1 VIFAVDCAVF
11 FHRWHRKELALR
23 LGLLISGKIKSTFR
37 RHRSLI
43 GCVVVAASVAAL
55 SGCDIKSFI
64 DPGEVGR
71 FKKNALLVPIL
82 NKLDTGYEEPDEQF
96 ANAREVQP
104 GDLIPQGGDYT
115 IGKGD
120 LVSVSVTDLV
130 GPGVETTKTARV
142 SDSGNI
148 NLPLVG
154 QVHAE
159 GLTETQLEKAI
170 SDAYKGAQL
179 IQNAQVSVQVA
190 EARNRTFSILG
201 EQGSVQNPGEYAIV
215 HPDFRLLDA
224 LILARDPGLKGIEY
238 CYVVRKKNA
247 GTGAAAPATQPAAAP
262 TTAPGP
268 DILAPRSRY
277 DLIAPGHPVLLQTAG
292 TADSTNGG
300 ALSLTPTTTPTPVAP
315 SENSGRYIIVDGKPV
330 LVNSPVPATQPLLT
344 PTPVATPAPAPEN
357 PAAPAGP
364 IAPAAPAVPAPIV
377 GLTPT
382 ATPAPAPLPASQP
395 FQFTEP
401 VADDNQEVIKVPLA
415 ELRAG
420 ELKYNIVIRPADLIL
435 VPAPI
440 NGVYYMGGH
449 VARVGVYQIAGQNVT
464 LKQAIIAAGMMDQIA
479 IPQRTD
485 VVRRIGPDKEVFCR
499 VNLDAIFDGR
509 QPDFFIKPDDQITV
523 GTNLFAP
530 FLAAI
535 RGGFR
540 MSYGYGFIYDRN
552 YAPAQKQPNQNI
564 NNTVTTGTTVG

>member
-1 VIFAVDCAVF
+1 M
-11 FHRWHRKELALR
+11 R

-120 LVSVSVTDLV
+120 LVAVSITDLV

-159 GLTETQLEKAI
+159 GLTETQLEHAI
-170 SDAYKGAQL
+170 ADAYKGAQL

-238 CYVVRKKNA
+238 CYVVRKKNT
-247 GTGAAAPATQPAAAP
+247 GTGAAAPATQPSAAP

-277 DLIAPGHPVLLQTAG
+277 DLIATGHPVLLQTAG

-330 LVNSPVPATQPLLT
+330 LVNTPVTAPAAPTQPLLT
-344 PTPVATPAPAPEN
+344 PTNVATPPAGGTPATPATPAPA
-357 PAAPAGP
+357 
-364 IAPAAPAVPAPIV
+364 APIV
-377 GLTPT
+377 GLTPA
-382 ATPAPAPLPASQP
+382 ATPAPTTAPEGPTSQP
-395 FQFTEP
+395 FRFTEP

-449 VARVGVYQIAGQNVT
+449 VARVGVYQLAGEHVT